1 VSDDDDV
8 LSAALARADA
18 LGRCD
23 GAALARLL
31 HPRFAWTSHE
41 GHVFNRETY
50 LHANTAGRHEWHG
63 QRLDDPQVVVVGGTA
78 VLRCIVID
86 DVDAGAGR
94 QSYRMPMTQ
103 TWVRVREGW
112 QCLAGHAG
120 PRLS

>member
-1 VSDDDDV
+1 VSDDDEV
-8 LSAALARADA
+8 LGAARARADA

-23 GAALARLL
+23 RAALARLL
-31 HPRFAWTSHE
+31 HPRFAWTSHD
-41 GHVFNRETY
+41 GQVFDRETY
-50 LHANTAGRHEWHG
+50 LRANTAGTHEWHG

-94 QSYRMPMTQ
+94 QTYRMPMTQ
-103 TWVRVREGW
+103 TWVRSREGW

-120 PRLS
+120 PRLT